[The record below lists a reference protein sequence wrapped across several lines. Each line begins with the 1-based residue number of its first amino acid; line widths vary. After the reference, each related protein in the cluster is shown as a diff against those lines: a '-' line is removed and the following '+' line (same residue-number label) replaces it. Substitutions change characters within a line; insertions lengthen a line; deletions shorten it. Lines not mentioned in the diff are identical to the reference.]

1 MDSFYGIMKILV
13 WQSIEF
19 MRKEWLVMKLK
30 IWDQYAKSLE
40 YHLKYYR
47 QWEDIEVF

>member
-47 QWEDIEVF
+47 QWEDTEGF